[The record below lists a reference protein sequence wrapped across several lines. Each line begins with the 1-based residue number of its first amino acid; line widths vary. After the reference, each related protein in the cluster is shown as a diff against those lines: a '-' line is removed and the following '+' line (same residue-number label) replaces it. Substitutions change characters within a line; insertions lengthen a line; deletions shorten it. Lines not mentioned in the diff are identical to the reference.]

1 MTIHNVA
8 KADAAL
14 MTARGEAQD
23 KLTDL
28 TRLVAV
34 RKSLGGSNV
43 PVADLDQIIANT
55 IENLQKNHTAG
66 NLSGNISYLLEQL
79 NGIRVDLMAI
89 YFDVTGV
96 EYLMQQIIARTGDE
110 MKIDRKVF
118 YGLPYT

>member
-96 EYLMQQIIARTGDE
+96 EYLMQQIIARAGDE

-118 YGLPYT
+118 YGVPYT

>member
-14 MTARGEAQD
+14 MTASGEAQD

-28 TRLVAV
+28 ARLVAV

-55 IENLQKNHTAG
+55 IENLQKTHTAG

-79 NGIRVDLMAI
+79 NRIRVDLMAI

-110 MKIDRKVF
+110 MKIDRNNL
-118 YGLPYT
+118 Y

>member
-14 MTARGEAQD
+14 MTARGDAQD

-118 YGLPYT
+118 YGVPYT